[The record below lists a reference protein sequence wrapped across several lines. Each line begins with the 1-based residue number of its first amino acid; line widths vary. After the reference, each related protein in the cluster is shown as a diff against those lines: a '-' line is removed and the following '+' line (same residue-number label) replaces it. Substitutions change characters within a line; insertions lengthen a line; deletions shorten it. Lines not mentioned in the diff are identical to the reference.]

1 MQNSNSPSVG
11 CSARR
16 TPADIHGAE
25 DRIKY
30 TSKYDDLKRLLTAG
44 GHQFFEP
51 YLPLSQAV
59 NGKVADLYRDPGHYT
74 PRGHDLLAEILIKY
88 IQERK
93 LLELTL
99 KSAK

>member
-1 MQNSNSPSVG
+1 MVCLACALPFMLG
-11 CSARR
+11 P
-16 TPADIHGAE
+16 T
-25 DRIKY
+25 K
-30 TSKYDDLKRLLTAG
+30 
-44 GHQFFEP
+44 
-51 YLPLSQAV
+51 LPLSQAV

-99 KSAK
+99 KGAK